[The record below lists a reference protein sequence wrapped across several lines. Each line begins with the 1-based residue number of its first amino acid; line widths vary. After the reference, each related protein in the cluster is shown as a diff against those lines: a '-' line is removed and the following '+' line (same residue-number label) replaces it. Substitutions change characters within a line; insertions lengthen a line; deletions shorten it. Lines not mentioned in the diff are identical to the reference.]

1 MKTRSLLPTGI
12 VAILL
17 TPMRAQRGKDAA
29 NPEFAKGDF
38 FIISS
43 MDLAK

>member
-1 MKTRSLLPTGI
+1 
-12 VAILL
+12 
-17 TPMRAQRGKDAA
+17 MRAQRGKDAA